1 MYGEKKSHLYLWM
14 EHYGYDMPANIYKMY
29 SQPSRKTDDANKKVS
44 VSASRT
50 IKLNGS
56 TGYDTNEQITLITNG
71 SSLSYPDEIKS
82 ASYADPI
89 STKAYTNDS
98 SVYDPGGAS
107 SSTTLY
113 ELNSLSEVSKEIIT
127 QGESALLRDKE
138 ATSELKIPSTLQ
150 TQTSMSTNTLSLSD
164 LSSDYQEE
172 QMNKCKL
179 NQMSKLYD
187 DDERTDIQ
195 KSYWN
200 VVKKFVRILVS
211 SVAFRIFGIF
221 LVILDVFLVVVD
233 LNVSEKKIYIPLDYR
248 SISLAIALFFL
259 VDVLLRVSVE
269 GRRRYFSDVLNTL
282 DAVVIGVTVVVAV
295 IYALYD
301 KHFLRDI
308 PRLAVLLR
316 PLRLLILIRILQL
329 AHQKRQLERLTRK
342 LVSGNKRRYKKDGF
356 DLDLTYVTERI
367 IAMSFPSS
375 GRESFYRNPIKEVVR
390 FLDTKHPNHYQVYN
404 LCSERAYDPKHFHY
418 RVRRIMIDDHN
429 VPTLEEMLLFSK
441 EVNNWMAQDPENVVA
456 IHCKGGKGRTGTMV
470 CACLIASEIV
480 LNAKESLYFFGE
492 RRTDKSN
499 SSKFQGIETP
509 SQNRYVKYFE
519 KLKINYQLTLPP
531 KKVLVIKRLVVYSI
545 HGVGKGDG
553 SDLEVQIIMWQET
566 VFSFCNSRNCMIFHD
581 PETDRAIINVFHCPA
596 LYDDVKVKFLS
607 PNLPKYY
614 DDCPFFFWFHTS
626 FIKNNRLYLP
636 RNELDNTHKP
646 KTWKIY
652 GEKFAVEVD
661 FGEN

>member
-211 SVAFRIFGIF
+211 SVAFR
-221 LVILDVFLVVVD
+221 
-233 LNVSEKKIYIPLDYR
+233 
-248 SISLAIALFFL
+248 
-259 VDVLLRVSVE
+259 
-269 GRRRYFSDVLNTL
+269 RRRYFSDVLNTL

-626 FIKNNRLYLP
+626 FIKNNR
-636 RNELDNTHKP
+636 
-646 KTWKIY
+646 
-652 GEKFAVEVD
+652 
-661 FGEN
+661 